1 MAKESVIS
9 IANLLR
15 PKEGN
20 SAPVD
25 RRSWSIP
32 IAGVWVPFFMATN
45 ANGESNIPSEV
56 LGAPLRLAKEKDGTP
71 KFSSTGRPVVRVVKE
86 LSDQVRIVRDNF
98 VFGLQSYTAAIQKAK
113 PGQYELQ
120 VEAAHNEGRP
130 INEKAA
136 ADLQAYLDGL
146 NAEGNGK
153 STQGVEETREL
164 VTA

>member
-1 MAKESVIS
+1 MAKESTKS

-98 VFGLQSYTAAIQKAK
+98 VFGLQSYTASVAKAK
-113 PGQYELQ
+113 ADQYKAQ
-120 VEAAHNEGRP
+120 VEAAHKMGTP

-136 ADLQAYLDGL
+136 TDLQSYLDGL
-146 NAEGNGK
+146 NAEGNGT
-153 STQGVEETREL
+153 STHGVEKTREL